1 MDERLTP
8 DELRSLLGAF
18 ALGAVDTDERE
29 QVEQFV
35 LDDHDARVELHQ
47 LEHAVAWLGH
57 ASPRP
62 TAASWDTVRAEMNRD
77 LTEDSSTN
85 VTELR
90 PQRGSEPTYS
100 RDPEIGG
107 RPSHEG
113 GLWRR
118 VTAIAAA
125 AALVVGIS
133 VAVAQV
139 IDSDSTTKTA
149 TAVALRAPNGA
160 AVVNVRVNDDGIG
173 TIAASTLPAAP
184 AGHEYQL
191 WTQSNAD
198 APMESAG
205 LLGRTPHAG
214 RPIHVPKHSA
224 RVAISIEPTGGSAEP
239 TTDPVAVSALGAL

>member
-18 ALGAVDTDERE
+18 ALGAVNINERE
-29 QVEQFV
+29 QVEQFI
-35 LDDHDARVELHQ
+35 LDDHDARNELHQ

-62 TAASWDTVRAEMNRD
+62 TAASWDAVRAEMNRD
-77 LTEDSSTN
+77 LDREIPTN
-85 VTELR
+85 VREI
-90 PQRGSEPTYS
+90 RGPHGREVNS
-100 RDPEIGG
+100 RTIRQGG
-107 RPSHEG
+107 G
-113 GLWRR
+113 WRR

-133 VAVAQV
+133 VAVTQV

-149 TAVALRAPNGA
+149 TAVAMRAPDGVS
-160 AVVNVRVNDDGIG
+160 VVNLRVDPDGNG

-191 WTQSNAD
+191 WTQPNAES
-198 APMESAG
+198 PMQSAG
-205 LLGRTPHAG
+205 LLGRVPRAG
-214 RPIHVPKHSA
+214 LPIHVPQHSG
-224 RVAISIEPTGGSAEP
+224 RVAISIEPSGGSAEP
-239 TTDPVAVSALGAL
+239 TTDPVAISALGAL